1 MLHRKCL
8 DKSLSRMVPRKLQG
22 TLRGEEGMPKVTGN
36 DLVAQT
42 LKNEGVDTV
51 FYLTGGPMSDVA
63 RLCIETE
70 LEAIDVRHE
79 QAAAMMAHAYSR
91 LTRKPGICFASSGPG
106 TTNLLTGIANSFLDA
121 TPVVALGG
129 ASPMTQ
135 NSRGAFQEMDQLSI
149 FKPVCKWAERVTNAR
164 RIPELMGEAIR
175 MATQGQQGPVYLDLP
190 GDILYTEVEL
200 DEVPFPRNLPK
211 QPRPAGDPELIE
223 EAVALLRRAKRPL
236 ILTGSGIL
244 WSEASA
250 ALRMFVDVSG
260 IPFSTTPQGRGVI
273 PEDHPLSF
281 LGARSKAFREADVV
295 LMIGTRLNFIVGF
308 GLPPRWAAG
317 VKIIQVDIHREE
329 IGRNRSIDIGIVGDA
344 RRVLEQLTE
353 AARTVFPSPVD
364 LPWIDDLRQAS
375 QQNEEKAA
383 ALLNANAIPIHPLRL
398 CKEVRD
404 FMDRDAILAVDGHEI
419 LNYARQSI
427 PAYVPGHRINSG
439 ANGCMGVAVPYG
451 LGAKVAKPDKQVIV
465 LSGDGSF
472 GLNGME
478 MDTAVR
484 HAIPILVVVSN
495 NGGWAGI
502 GEMAGRDLGFTRYD
516 KLAEA
521 LGCHGEHVEKPDGIR
536 PALER
541 ARAAVHAGKPAVVNV
556 VTDPRARSQT
566 VRFSTY
572 QPV

>member
-1 MLHRKCL
+1 
-8 DKSLSRMVPRKLQG
+8 
-22 TLRGEEGMPKVTGN
+22 MPKVTGN

-51 FYLTGGPMSDVA
+51 FYLTGGPMSEVA
-63 RLCIETE
+63 RLCIEMQ
-70 LEAIDVRHE
+70 LKSIDVRHE

-91 LTRKPGICFASSGPG
+91 LTLKPGICFASSGPG

-129 ASPMTQ
+129 SSPLTQ
-135 NSRGAFQEMDQLSI
+135 NGRGAFQEMDQLSV
-149 FKPVCKWAERVTNAR
+149 FKPVCKWAERVTDVR
-164 RIPELMGEAIR
+164 RIPELMGKAIR
-175 MATQGQQGPVYLDLP
+175 VATQGQQGPVYLDLP
-190 GDILYTEVEL
+190 RDILYTEVEL

-223 EAVALLRRAKRPL
+223 EAVALLRHAKRPL
-236 ILTGSGIL
+236 ILTGSGVL
-244 WSEASA
+244 WSDASA
-250 ALRMFVDVSG
+250 ALQMFVDVSG
-260 IPFSTTPQGRGVI
+260 IPFCTTPQGRGVI
-273 PEDHPLSF
+273 PEDHPLCF

-295 LMIGTRLNFIVGF
+295 LIIGTRLNFIVGF
-308 GLPPRWAAG
+308 GLPPRWAAD
-317 VKIIQVDIHREE
+317 VKMIQIDIHREE

-353 AARTVFPSPVD
+353 AARRIFPSPMD
-364 LPWIDDLRQAS
+364 LPWISELRQAS
-375 QQNEEKAA
+375 RQNEQKAA
-383 ALLNANAIPIHPLRL
+383 ALLNTDAIPIHPLRL

-427 PAYVPGHRINSG
+427 PAYVPGHRINAG
-439 ANGCMGVAVPYG
+439 TNGCMGVAVPYG
-451 LGAKVAKPDKQVIV
+451 LGAKVAKRDKQVIV

-484 HAIPILVVVSN
+484 HRIPILVVVSN

-502 GEMAGRDLGFTRYD
+502 GEMVGRDLGFTRYD

-541 ARAAVHAGKPAVVNV
+541 AQAAVHGGKPAVINV
-556 VTDPRARSQT
+556 ITDPRARSQT

-572 QPV
+572 RTI